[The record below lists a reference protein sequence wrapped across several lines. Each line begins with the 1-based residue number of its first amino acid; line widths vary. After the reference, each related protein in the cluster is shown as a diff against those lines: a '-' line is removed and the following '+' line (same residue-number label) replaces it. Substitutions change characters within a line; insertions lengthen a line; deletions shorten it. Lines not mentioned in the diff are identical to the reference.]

1 MNKDPGKRKWN
12 CFHDHF
18 YSALACSKL
27 AMKTPEQDVK
37 SVES

>member
-12 CFHDHF
+12 CLHEYL
-18 YSALACSKL
+18 YSALACSKS